1 MKPTHNKTFLK
12 SPANHYVMPKARIK
26 LYSTEIKK
34 VNSICSQI
42 IDIAKKTSVKYKGP
56 INLPTKTLTVPVRK
70 SPQGEGKASW
80 ERYEM
85 RIHKR
90 LIDLDA
96 DERALHL
103 VMRVPIPLDVNIE
116 IQLIE

>member
-1 MKPTHNKTFLK
+1 MST
-12 SPANHYVMPKARIK
+12 ARIK
-26 LYSTEIKK
+26 LYGTDLNKLNEVINQIK
-34 VNSICSQI
+34 
-42 IDIAKKTSVKYKGP
+42 DIATKTKTKFAGP
-56 INLPTKTLTVPVRK
+56 IMIPTKTLKVPVRK

-80 ERYEM
+80 ENYEM

-90 LIDLDA
+90 MIDLSA

-103 VMRVPIPLDVNIE
+103 ILRVPIPTDINLE

>member
-1 MKPTHNKTFLK
+1 MPT
-12 SPANHYVMPKARIK
+12 ARIK
-26 LYSTEIKK
+26 LYGTDLNQLNEVINQIK
-34 VNSICSQI
+34 
-42 IDIAKKTSVKYKGP
+42 DIATKTKTKFAGP
-56 INLPTKTLTVPVRK
+56 IMIPTKTLKVPVRK

-80 ERYEM
+80 ENYEM

-90 LIDLDA
+90 MIDLSA

-103 VMRVPIPLDVNIE
+103 ILRVPIPTDINLE

>member
-1 MKPTHNKTFLK
+1 MST
-12 SPANHYVMPKARIK
+12 ARIK
-26 LYSTEIKK
+26 LYGTDLNKLNEVIDQIK
-34 VNSICSQI
+34 
-42 IDIAKKTSVKYKGP
+42 DIATKTKTKFAGP
-56 INLPTKTLTVPVRK
+56 IMIPTKTLKVPVRK

-80 ERYEM
+80 ENYEM

-90 LIDLDA
+90 MIDLSA

-103 VMRVPIPLDVNIE
+103 ILRVPIPTDINLE